1 MYSSASGVE
10 LLTNVGLRVPRQVT
24 EPKDAPSR
32 AILAAA
38 DSWEADLIVMGSH
51 GRRGFDRI
59 VLGSVSESV
68 AMHARCSVEVIR
80 KG

>member
-1 MYSSASGVE
+1 
-10 LLTNVGLRVPRQVT
+10 VT
-24 EPKDAPSR
+24 EPKDTPSR